1 MGLEQLV
8 LVCKVAVLFKTPR
21 RKNMKAI
28 IVTDE
33 NGNVLGTARLNDSES
48 ENIEVRAIPL
58 SGQRVYEIDFPTQLQ
73 QIESIDELHSALKA
87 HIPN

>member
-1 MGLEQLV
+1 
-8 LVCKVAVLFKTPR
+8 
-21 RKNMKAI
+21 MKAI

-48 ENIEVRAIPL
+48 ENMEVRAIPL